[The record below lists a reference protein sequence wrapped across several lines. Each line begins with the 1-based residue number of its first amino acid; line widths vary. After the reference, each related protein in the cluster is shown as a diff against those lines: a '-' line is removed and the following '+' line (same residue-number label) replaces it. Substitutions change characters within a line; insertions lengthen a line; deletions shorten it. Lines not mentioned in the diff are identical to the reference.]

1 MRFRIFRKSLLKKL
15 FLPVLAAALT
25 LSFFLMMQTQVTADS
40 AAEDF
45 ETFTP
50 GSVNGQGGWRMTGS
64 YDVEVITNTYGFA
77 SFGNYSLRI
86 SNAVISGAFSDQT
99 FSHELNNEAGES
111 TARNDGESGGVR
123 QDYFEASWDF
133 ASTVT
138 TTEQAGLQV
147 VVSPDRGDGARM
159 SWIQMA
165 DTPTGLAV
173 NFYGYNTT
181 LGGTCSDLDNFV
193 YVAVASGLD
202 RAVPH
207 NIKVTMQFN
216 EGINNDVVKVYVD
229 GVLQYT
235 GKDWEDYFR
244 NCEPPNSRTVDSL
257 LFRVSGTAAPATSG
271 AGFLIDNVSL
281 YSGPCP
287 LDCYT
292 NATTVVVDPD
302 TAGALG
308 WGFLE
313 ETPTGSGEFAV
324 GPATPPIG
332 SGSARL
338 TVDDTG
344 GVVIGTQLFAG
355 MLFTDVTRL
364 KYSAYQN
371 TAGNAAFAPTLQMNV
386 DYDLTDADT
395 TWQGRLVYEPY
406 LTGVS
411 VISQTWQTWNAL
423 NGAGWWATGAPG
435 NTVCTQG
442 SPCTWQD
449 ILTNWPNAGVQT
461 GILSGLLLKAGG
473 GWSGG
478 FDGNVDMLIVG
489 RNGSDTIYNF
499 EWAPHCTDP
508 CYVNGA
514 TGNDAYSGNSPTSAK
529 ATIQA
534 AVDQVNVGGD
544 VIVASGIY
552 TGNVVITKHVS
563 ILGAGSGS
571 DPASNTVLRE
581 DNNSAIVTLQ
591 APAAG
596 ASAAD
601 PLLLQDLRIEP
612 QSAYGINVVDAP
624 PDDTVSYVKLENV
637 HVVATNEQ
645 NDTESEVGLKVSTN
659 ASLTNLEI
667 NNSAF
672 NNLTYGWYFAK
683 QGNWGPGGSIVSSVV
698 VSGTTFNNNDA
709 KGIYVEKLSDAA
721 FINSSVQNNGLYTS
735 FWNARWNAG
744 FDINLKGEETYQNLS
759 FSGMTFSG
767 NALNTRDGAALMI
780 KARDDGAT
788 YGAYPASL
796 TNVTIQNS
804 FFTGNERGIRFG
816 EPDKNNATPTNITVT
831 NNSISGNA
839 QTYTGT
845 DGSAYGGVINYT
857 QATVNAAGNYWGAED
872 GPGPVGPGSGDAVTT
887 AVTYDPWLCDGTD
900 TSPDPGFQPNP
911 GQLCKALYLPIVFKN

>member
-1 MRFRIFRKSLLKKL
+1 
-15 FLPVLAAALT
+15 
-25 LSFFLMMQTQVTADS
+25 MQTRVTADS
-40 AAEDF
+40 TAEDF
-45 ETFTP
+45 EAFNP
-50 GSVNGQGGWRMTGS
+50 GSVDGQDGWRMTGS

-86 SNAVISGAFSDQT
+86 SNAVTSGAFSDQT
-99 FSHELNNEAGES
+99 FSRELTDEAGES
-111 TARNDGESGGVR
+111 TARNDGQSGGVR

-147 VVSPDRGDGARM
+147 TVSPDRGDGARM

-173 NFYGYNTT
+173 NFYGYDTT
-181 LGGTCSDLDNFV
+181 LGGTCSDLTNFV
-193 YVAVASGLD
+193 YVEVASGLD
-202 RAVPH
+202 RTIPH

-216 EGINNDVVKVYVD
+216 EGINNDIVKLYVD
-229 GVLQYT
+229 GNLLYT

-257 LFRVSGTAAPATSG
+257 LFRVAGTAAPATSG
-271 AGFLIDNVSL
+271 NGFLIDNVSL

-292 NATTVVVDPD
+292 GATTVLVNSD
-302 TAGALG
+302 TAGSLG
-308 WGFLE
+308 WDFLQ
-313 ETPTGSGEFAV
+313 ETPTGSGEFVA
-324 GPATPPIG
+324 GPSMPPIG
-332 SGSARL
+332 SGSVRL
-338 TVDDTG
+338 VVDDTG
-344 GVVIGTQLFAG
+344 GESFGTQIFAG
-355 MLFTDVTRL
+355 MRFTDVTRL
-364 KYSAYQN
+364 KYSAYQAA
-371 TAGNAAFAPTLQMNV
+371 AGNSVFAPTLQMNV
-386 DYDLTDADT
+386 DYGLTGGNP

-406 LTGVS
+406 LTGAS
-411 VISQTWQTWNAL
+411 VIPQTWQTWNAL

-435 NTVCTQG
+435 NSVCTQG

-449 ILTNWPNAGVQT
+449 ILSNWPNASVQT
-461 GILSGLLLKAGG
+461 GTFSGLLLKAGG

-489 RNGSDTIYNF
+489 QNGVDTIYNF
-499 EWAPHCTDP
+499 ELASPCTDP
-508 CYVNGA
+508 CYVDALNGS
-514 TGNDAYSGNSPTSAK
+514 DSYSGSSPTYAK
-529 ATIQA
+529 STIQA
-534 AVDQVNVGGD
+534 AVDQVNTGGD

-552 TGNVVITKHVS
+552 TGNVVITRHVS

-571 DPASNTVLRE
+571 DPAANTILRE
-581 DNNSAIVTLQ
+581 DNNSAIITLQ

-601 PLLLQDLRIEP
+601 PILLQDLRIEP

-624 PDDTVSYVKLENV
+624 PANTVSYVKLENV
-637 HVVATNEQ
+637 QVVGTNEQ

-672 NNLTYGWYFAK
+672 DRLTYGWYFAK
-683 QGNWGPGGSIVSSVV
+683 HNDWGPGGSIVSSVV
-698 VSGTTFNNNDA
+698 VSGTTFNNNDV

-721 FINSSVQNNGLYTS
+721 FTNSSVQNNGLYTG

-767 NALNTRDGAALMI
+767 NGLNTQDGAALMI

-788 YGAYPASL
+788 YGAHPASL
-796 TNVTIQNS
+796 TNVTVQNS

-816 EPDKNNATPTNITVT
+816 EPDKNNAGPTNVVVAS
-831 NNSISGNA
+831 NFISGNV

-872 GPGPVGPGSGDAVTT
+872 GPGPVGPGSGDEVTT
-887 AVTYDPWLCDGTD
+887 AVIYDPWLCDGTD
-900 TSPDPGFQPNP
+900 TSPDPGFQPAP
-911 GQLCKALYLPIVFKN
+911 GQLCKALYLPVVFKN